1 MIDTQDYKQ
10 VLGAFPTG
18 VTVVTALDDNDRLV
32 GFTASAFSA
41 VSMDP
46 PLVLICPSLSSDSY
60 PVIQRNGRFAV
71 HILGHEQEA
80 IAYRFASKGS
90 DKSEGIAWH
99 RSAHGNALLD
109 GAAAYLECRL
119 WEEYPGGDHAIMVG
133 EVQALWVAAAEKAD
147 PLLYCRGKMG
157 KLPANLSLLT
167 ATA

>member
-1 MIDTQDYKQ
+1 MIDSQAYKQ

-18 VTVVTALDDNDRLV
+18 VTVVTALDANDRLV

-46 PLVLICPSLSSDSY
+46 PLVLVCPSLGSDSY
-60 PVIQRNGRFAV
+60 PVIRDSGHFAI
-71 HILGHEQEA
+71 HILGHEQES

-90 DKSEGIAWH
+90 DKTKGIAWH

-119 WEEYPGGDHAIMVG
+119 WEDYPGGDHAILVG
-133 EVQALWVAAAEKAD
+133 EVQALWVDTAEQAD

-157 KLPANLSLLT
+157 KLPPTLSLMA